1 MRTYSDT
8 QQATLKGKFKY
19 SQNETDTFMHK
30 ANHDQGRSIIKPQF
44 PFMMMIILNMIVMMS
59 IDMIMMMMMRT
70 VMGLRVAN

>member
-44 PFMMMIILNMIVMMS
+44 PFMMMIMMIMNIM
-59 IDMIMMMMMRT
+59 IIMKIIMMMMMRT
-70 VMGLRVAN
+70 AMGLRVAN